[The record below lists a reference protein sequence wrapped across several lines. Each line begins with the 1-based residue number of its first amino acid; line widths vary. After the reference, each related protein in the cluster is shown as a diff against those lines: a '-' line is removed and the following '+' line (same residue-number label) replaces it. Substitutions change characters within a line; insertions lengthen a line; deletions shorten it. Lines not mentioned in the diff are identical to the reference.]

1 MRTLAVAAVC
11 GFALAASAL
20 AAPPYAGL
28 QSREIKAVSPERID
42 ALLAGK
48 GAGYALSAEL
58 NGYPGPRHV
67 LDLGDQLELTADQ
80 RLATERLFARMQA
93 EAIPLGQALIEKER
107 SLEALFRDGRAEDG
121 AIGALTAEIGAL
133 EGRLRVTHLKY
144 HVDMAN
150 LLSAHQRV
158 AYNRL
163 RGYDAPPSGGQ
174 GAPMDHDSHG
184 GHGG

>member
-1 MRTLAVAAVC
+1 MRRLAVAMVC

-28 QSREIKAVSPERID
+28 QNREIKAVSPERID

-67 LDLGDQLELTADQ
+67 LDLGDQLDLTPDQ
-80 RLATERLFARMQA
+80 RQATEELFARMQA
-93 EAIPLGQALIEKER
+93 EAIPLGEALIEKER
-107 SLEALFRDGRAEDG
+107 SLETLFRDGRAEDG
-121 AIGALTAEIGAL
+121 AIAALTAEIGGL
-133 EGRLRVTHLKY
+133 EGRLRATHLKY
-144 HVDMAN
+144 HVDMAK

-158 AYNRL
+158 TYSRL
-163 RGYDAPPSGGQ
+163 RGYDAPPSGG
-174 GAPMDHDSHG
+174 HDGHS